1 MCRFL
6 RASTALQVNV
16 STDKGNSIY
25 TKLSELLQ
33 QNGFQISQNGRYQL
47 SAVVNW
53 NESKLNEVYSAY
65 PNIKIVITRNGQP
78 FTSFN
83 GECEKVAAY
92 NQESM
97 QRTAISRL
105 EELLDERFIKECFE

>member
-1 MCRFL
+1 MHEEGSAPGLLIGKNGAGKTTLLNIISSRIFPT
-6 RASTALQVNV
+6 SGDVIY
-16 STDKGNSIY
+16 KG
-25 TKLSELLQ
+25 TTLLQ
-33 QNGFQISQNGRYQL
+33 
-47 SAVVNW
+47 

-65 PNIKIVITRNGQP
+65 PNIKIVITGNDKTYAS
-78 FTSFN
+78 FT

-97 QRTAISRL
+97 QRTAIGRL